1 MPTALRLKV
10 FHLNYQG
17 YLMNPVWFGLISLGQ
32 GLTVALAAL
41 GLTL

>member
-1 MPTALRLKV
+1 MPTTLRLKV
-10 FHLNYQG
+10 FHPNFQG
-17 YLMNPVWFGLISLGQ
+17 CLVDLVWFGLIFLGQ